1 MRKTWLVLV
10 HELVT
15 TFTRPSFLLVAIGI
29 PLASMAILA
38 LLSANRLRSAQVI
51 DAVLTASDQTNQAA
65 AEGYV
70 DLSGLIKTIPPSI
83 PAAEFQAFPDE
94 AAAKA
99 ALASGVIRDYYII
112 PADYLSSGKII
123 FVRTDFNP
131 IQAFEQSGAIQ
142 WILKVN
148 LLGGDAQLA
157 NQIDQPLQLQTTLLE
172 PDSARDQNNPLT
184 FFVPYAITLIFYLV
198 ILMPASLLLS
208 SISKEKEN
216 RVLEMLM
223 VSTSPGQMLAGK
235 TIGLGIAG
243 LFQAAVW
250 VSTAFIALRSGSG
263 LMSIP
268 AGLQL
273 PASILA
279 WGLVYFLLGYAV
291 YASLMA
297 AVGALVPNLRE
308 STQATFIIIL
318 PMMIPL
324 MMISVIIDNPN
335 GPLAVIF
342 SLFPLTS
349 PITMMT
355 RLAATSVPPWQLLC
369 SVVLLAVS
377 AVYINRIVANLFR
390 AQVLL
395 SGQPFQIRRFL
406 ASLTGRQS

>member
-1 MRKTWLVLV
+1 MKKTWQVLV
-10 HELVT
+10 HELVS

-29 PLASMAILA
+29 PLVSMAILL
-38 LLSANRLRSAQVI
+38 LLSANRARSTQVI
-51 DAVLTASDQTNQAA
+51 NAVLTASNATSQATT
-65 AEGYV
+65 EGYV
-70 DLSGLIKTIPPSI
+70 DLSGLIKTIPDSV
-83 PAAEFQAFPDE
+83 PAGAFQAFPDE

-99 ALASGVIRDYYII
+99 ALASGSIRDYYII
-112 PADYLSSGKII
+112 SADYLSSGRII
-123 FVRTDFNP
+123 FVKQDFNP
-131 IQAFEQSGAIQ
+131 IQALELSGLIQ

-148 LLGGDAQLA
+148 LLGGNVQLA
-157 NQIDQPLQLQTTLLE
+157 NQIDQPLKLQATLLA
-172 PDSARDQNNPLT
+172 PDSQRDQNNPLT

-216 RVLEMLM
+216 RMLEVLM
-223 VSTSPGQMLAGK
+223 VSTSPHQILTGK

-243 LFQAAVW
+243 LFQATVW
-250 VSTAFIALRSGSG
+250 VSTAFVALRSGGG
-263 LMSIP
+263 LLRIP
-268 AGLQL
+268 AGLEL
-273 PASILA
+273 PVSILA

-308 STQATFIIIL
+308 STQATFVIIL

-335 GPLAVIF
+335 GALAVFF

-355 RLAATSVPPWQLLC
+355 RLAATNVPLWQLLL
-369 SVVLLAVS
+369 SIVLLALT
-377 AVYINRIVANLFR
+377 AIYINRLVGRLFR

-406 ASLTGRQS
+406 ATLTGKLS

>member
-1 MRKTWLVLV
+1 MKKTWQVLV
-10 HELVT
+10 HELVS

-29 PLASMAILA
+29 PLVSMAILL
-38 LLSANRLRSAQVI
+38 LLSANRARSTQVI
-51 DAVLTASDQTNQAA
+51 DAVLSASNATSQAT

-70 DLSGLIKTIPPSI
+70 DLSGLIKTIPDSV
-83 PAAEFQAFPDE
+83 PAGAFQAFPDE

-99 ALASGVIRDYYII
+99 ALASGSIRDYYII
-112 PADYLSSGKII
+112 SADYLSSGRII
-123 FVRTDFNP
+123 FVKQDFNP
-131 IQAFEQSGAIQ
+131 IQALELSGLIQ

-148 LLGGDAQLA
+148 LLGGNVQLA
-157 NQIDQPLQLQTTLLE
+157 NQIDPPQKLQTTLLA
-172 PDSARDQNNPLT
+172 PDSQRDQNNPLT

-216 RVLEMLM
+216 RMLEVLM
-223 VSTSPGQMLAGK
+223 VSTSPHQILTGK

-243 LFQAAVW
+243 LFQATVW
-250 VSTAFIALRSGSG
+250 VSTAFVALRNGSG
-263 LMSIP
+263 LLRIP
-268 AGLQL
+268 AGLEL
-273 PASILA
+273 PVSILA

-308 STQATFIIIL
+308 STQATFVIIL

-335 GPLAVIF
+335 GALAVFF

-355 RLAATSVPPWQLLC
+355 RLAATNVPLWQLLL
-369 SVVLLAVS
+369 SIVLLALT
-377 AVYINRIVANLFR
+377 AIYINRLVGRLFR

-406 ASLTGRQS
+406 ATLTGKLS

>member
-1 MRKTWLVLV
+1 MKKTWQVLV
-10 HELVT
+10 HELVS

-29 PLASMAILA
+29 PLVSMAILL
-38 LLSANRLRSAQVI
+38 LLSANRARSTQVI
-51 DAVLTASDQTNQAA
+51 DAVLSASNATSQAT

-70 DLSGLIKTIPPSI
+70 DLSGLIKTIPDSV
-83 PAAEFQAFPDE
+83 PAGAFQAFPDE

-99 ALASGVIRDYYII
+99 ALASGSIRDYYII
-112 PADYLSSGKII
+112 SADYLSSGRII
-123 FVRTDFNP
+123 FVKQDFNP
-131 IQAFEQSGAIQ
+131 IQALELSGLIQ

-148 LLGGDAQLA
+148 LLGGNVQLA
-157 NQIDQPLQLQTTLLE
+157 NQIDQPLKLQATLLA
-172 PDSARDQNNPLT
+172 PDSQRDQNNPLT

-216 RVLEMLM
+216 RMLEVLM
-223 VSTSPGQMLAGK
+223 VSTSPHQILTGK

-243 LFQAAVW
+243 LFQATVW
-250 VSTAFIALRSGSG
+250 VSTAFVALRNGGG
-263 LMSIP
+263 LLRIP
-268 AGLQL
+268 AGLEL
-273 PASILA
+273 PVSILA

-308 STQATFIIIL
+308 STQATFVIIL

-335 GPLAVIF
+335 GALAVFF

-355 RLAATSVPPWQLLC
+355 RLAATNVPLWQLLL
-369 SVVLLAVS
+369 SIVLLALT
-377 AVYINRIVANLFR
+377 AIYINRLVARLFR

-406 ASLTGRQS
+406 ATLTGKLS